1 VFAGCGPDH
10 EHGDLRRWRLDC
22 TVAERDGPDC
32 APSLDNPSRLYL
44 IIAVEGTLHVGGI
57 EAKAPRFLEDT
68 MSNVSYA
75 ADTKAKIALT
85 PSRLVVKR
93 VALALAVTLSL
104 AAAADYG
111 YGYLTTGRY
120 LETTDDAYVKAD
132 STIIA
137 PKVSGYISEVLVAD
151 NEKVAAGQLLAR
163 IDDRDFRTA
172 LAQARADVAA
182 AAAAVRNLDSQIELQ
197 EPLIKQQAAEVD
209 AADANLK
216 FAEQER
222 SRYDELMKSGSG
234 TVQRAQQTDA
244 ALRAQTAQLQQGKA
258 GLIAANKKIEV
269 LSTER
274 AKAVAQLDHARAVE
288 QQAALNLSYT
298 QITAPVRGTVG
309 ARTLRVGQYVQAGT
323 QLMAV
328 VPLDQ
333 VYVVANFKET
343 QLTHVR
349 NGQPVEIRIDSFR
362 STRLKG
368 HVDSLSPTSGLEFA
382 LLPPDNA
389 TGNFTKIVQ
398 RVPVKIVLD
407 DQSLNGLLR
416 PGISAVPTVNTK
428 AAIVAEREAKKHL
441 AAMGLEPRSA
451 SWRASSSP
459 DGQSFQ
465 H

>member
-1 VFAGCGPDH
+1 MSNASYVADTH
-10 EHGDLRRWRLDC
+10 TKISLR
-22 TVAERDGPDC
+22 
-32 APSLDNPSRLYL
+32 PSR
-44 IIAVEGTLHVGGI
+44 AV
-57 EAKAPRFLEDT
+57 
-68 MSNVSYA
+68 
-75 ADTKAKIALT
+75 TKRAVL
-85 PSRLVVKR
+85 
-93 VALALAVTLSL
+93 ALALALGV
-104 AAAADYG
+104 AGAADLG

-151 NEKVAAGQLLAR
+151 NEPVKAGQVLAR
-163 IDDRDFRTA
+163 IDDRDFKTA
-172 LAQARADVAA
+172 LKQAHADVAA
-182 AAAAVRNLDSQIELQ
+182 AEASVRNLNAQIELQ
-197 EPLIKQQAAEVD
+197 EPLIQQQAAEVD
-209 AADANLK
+209 AAEANLK

-269 LSTER
+269 LDTER

-298 QITAPVRGTVG
+298 QITAPVDGTVG

-328 VPLDQ
+328 VPLDA

-349 NGQPVEIRIDSFR
+349 NGQPVEVRIDSF
-362 STRLKG
+362 SATRLKG
-368 HVDSLSPTSGLEFA
+368 HVDSLSPASGLEFA

-389 TGNFTKIVQ
+389 TGNFTKVVQ

-407 DQSLNGLLR
+407 DQSLRGLLR
-416 PGISAVPTVNTK
+416 PGMSAEPTVNTK
-428 AAIVAEREAKKHL
+428 ATVVAEREAAKRL
-441 AAMGLEPRSA
+441 ASRALEPRS
-451 SWRASSSP
+451 
-459 DGQSFQ
+459 
-465 H
+465 